1 MIHSTYK
8 LLYGNFVRWLQDFS
22 YLLVPLDDEPT
33 ELLLLELVLRTE
45 EPELLRDDE
54 PDERT
59 LEELE
64 LDDERFI
71 LVLVLLFLR

>member
-8 LLYGNFVRWLQDFS
+8 LLYRNFVRWLQDFS
-22 YLLVPLDDEPT
+22 YLLPPLDEEPT